1 MTFRDR
7 VLAALTESGQ
17 TYPELQEIVGGARSQ
32 VGTALRELEE
42 RGQARRE
49 KIERPT
55 ARAARRNLDWL
66 RTPKVVW
73 MLAGAKK

>member
-1 MTFRDR
+1 MTFRDK

-17 TYPELQEIVGGARSQ
+17 TYPELQAATGAARSQ
-32 VGTALRELEE
+32 ISAALRELEE

-49 KIERPT
+49 KVERPRE
-55 ARAARRNLDWL
+55 RAARRNLDWQ

-73 MLAGAKK
+73 MLTGAKK